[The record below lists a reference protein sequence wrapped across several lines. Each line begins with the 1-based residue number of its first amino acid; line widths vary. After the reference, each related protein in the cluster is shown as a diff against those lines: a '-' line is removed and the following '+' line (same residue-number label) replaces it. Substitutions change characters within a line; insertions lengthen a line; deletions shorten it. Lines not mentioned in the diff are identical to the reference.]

1 MVSLRSN
8 TEVDENVIEYTSDTE
23 PGSSGSPVLDNQ
35 WGLIAFHSSA
45 DSKGNWISNK
55 GIRIDVIVPKQLFNG
70 NDSVLKQ
77 LSLN

>member
-45 DSKGNWISNK
+45 DSKGN
-55 GIRIDVIVPKQLFNG
+55 
-70 NDSVLKQ
+70 
-77 LSLN
+77 